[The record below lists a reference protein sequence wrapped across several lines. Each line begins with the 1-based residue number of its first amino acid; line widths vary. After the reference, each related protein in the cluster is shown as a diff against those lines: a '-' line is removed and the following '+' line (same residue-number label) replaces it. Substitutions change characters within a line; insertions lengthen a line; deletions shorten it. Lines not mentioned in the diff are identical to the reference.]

1 MLGFI
6 PAKQEQVVVL
16 LCRACVQSGGMK
28 DMNWDLSLWLPLI
41 DSNKAFLSWLVKA
54 PADFEQ
60 ARARMVTATQLIKLE
75 ELWKTNPAATLED
88 LDQPGVDDEPV
99 PVLLEYEVS
108 PPRDCAGSRADVF
121 SCALVYQTRHPGRE
135 ANWDFFFGCVCVC
148 VASLLFLNGVFHS
161 LAMDS

>member
-1 MLGFI
+1 M
-6 PAKQEQVVVL
+6 L

-99 PVLLEYEVS
+99 PVLLEYEVR
-108 PPRDCAGSRADVF
+108 PHATNRRFGPKPQTVPCQ
-121 SCALVYQTRHPGRE
+121 SCSSTTCQSCSSTR
-135 ANWDFFFGCVCVC
+135 
-148 VASLLFLNGVFHS
+148 
-161 LAMDS
+161 